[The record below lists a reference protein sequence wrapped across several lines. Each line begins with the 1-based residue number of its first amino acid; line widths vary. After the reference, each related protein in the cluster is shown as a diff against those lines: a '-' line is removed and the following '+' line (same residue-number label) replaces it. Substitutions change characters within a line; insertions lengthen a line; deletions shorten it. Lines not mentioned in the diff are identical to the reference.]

1 MTRELDFAALAAP
14 GLRELSPYVPGK
26 PMETLEREYGIS
38 DSIKLASNENPLG
51 PPAAAVEA
59 ARVSLN
65 EIELYPDGEGYRLK
79 QRLAERLGVAR
90 EQITLGNGSNE
101 LLVMLAETF
110 LEPGRE
116 AIFDQHAFVIYP
128 LATRATGA
136 TGRVAISLPADHPG
150 QPLGHDAVAFADC
163 LRPRSRL
170 MFIANPNNPTGSWM
184 KQADLRQLLE
194 QVPRDVIVVLDE
206 AYAEYVTDPDY
217 PDGLTMLAEFPNL
230 IVTRTFSKIYALA
243 GLRLGY
249 AVSHPAMAELL
260 NRIRQPFNTSSVA
273 QAAALAALADHE
285 HVRRSRELNT
295 AGMAQLAD
303 GLAAL
308 GLRPLPSQGNF
319 LLVEVGA
326 GASDCYEALL
336 RAGIIV
342 RPVANYGLPG
352 YLRMTVGLPE
362 QNRRLLD
369 ALASWRGS
377 AAAP

>member
-1 MTRELDFAALAAP
+1 MTRELDYAALAAP

-51 PPAAAVEA
+51 PPSAAVEA
-59 ARVSLN
+59 ARACLA
-65 EIELYPDGEGYRLK
+65 ELELYPDGEGYALK
-79 QRLAERLGVAR
+79 QRLAEQLGVAP

-116 AIFDQHAFVIYP
+116 AIYDQHAFVIYP

-136 TGRVAISLPADHPG
+136 TSRVAKSQPADHPR
-150 QPLGHDAVAFADC
+150 QPLGHDAASFADK
-163 LRPRSRL
+163 LGPRSRL
-170 MFIANPNNPTGSWM
+170 MFIANPNNPTGSWITLTE
-184 KQADLRQLLE
+184 LRGLLE

-206 AYAEYVTDPDY
+206 AYAEYATDPEY
-217 PDGLTMLAEFPNL
+217 PDGLTLLAEFPNL
-230 IVTRTFSKIYALA
+230 VVTRTFSKIYALA

-249 AVSHPAMAELL
+249 AVSQPAMAELL

-273 QAAALAALADHE
+273 QAAAVAALADHE
-285 HVRRSRELNT
+285 HVQRSRDLNR
-295 AGMAQLAD
+295 AGLAQLAD

-319 LLVEVGA
+319 LLVEVGS
-326 GASDCYEALL
+326 GAMDCYDALL
-336 RAGIIV
+336 RDGIIV
-342 RPVANYGLPG
+342 RPVANYGLPD

-362 QNRRLLD
+362 QNQRLLQ
-369 ALASWRGS
+369 ALGQWRES
-377 AAAP
+377 AVAQ

>member
-51 PPAAAVEA
+51 PPPAAVEA
-59 ARVSLN
+59 ARTCLG
-65 EIELYPDGEGYRLK
+65 EIELYPDGEGYALK

-110 LEPGRE
+110 LEPDRE
-116 AIFDQHAFVIYP
+116 AIYDQHAFVIYP

-136 TGRVAISLPADHPG
+136 TGRVARSLPADHPS

-170 MFIANPNNPTGSWM
+170 MFIANPNNPTGSWIT
-184 KQADLRQLLE
+184 QADLRQLLE

-217 PDGLTMLAEFPNL
+217 PDGLTLVNEFPNL
-230 IVTRTFSKIYALA
+230 VVTRTFSKIYALA

-273 QAAALAALADHE
+273 QAAALAALADHD

-295 AGMAQLAD
+295 AGLAQLAD

-362 QNRRLLD
+362 QNQRLLD
-369 ALASWRGS
+369 ALGSWREQ

>member
-26 PMETLEREYGIS
+26 PMEALEREYGIR
-38 DSIKLASNENPLG
+38 DSIKLASNENPMG

-59 ARVSLN
+59 ARACLA
-65 EIELYPDGEGYRLK
+65 EIELYPDGEGFALK
-79 QRLAERLGVAR
+79 QRLAEQLGIAP

-116 AIFDQHAFVIYP
+116 AIYDQHAFVIYP

-136 TGRVAISLPADHPG
+136 TGRVAKSLPPTHAR
-150 QPLGHDAVAFADC
+150 QPLGHDPAAFADC
-163 LRPRSRL
+163 LGPHSRL
-170 MFIANPNNPTGSWM
+170 MFIANPNNPTGSWITLT
-184 KQADLRQLLE
+184 DLRTLLE

-206 AYAEYVTDPDY
+206 AYAEYVTDPEY
-217 PDGLTMLAEFPNL
+217 PDGLLLLAEFPNL
-230 IVTRTFSKIYALA
+230 VVTRTFSKIYALA

-273 QAAALAALADHE
+273 QAAAIAALADHD
-285 HVRRSRELNT
+285 HVRRSRELNA
-295 AGMAQLAD
+295 AGLAQLTD

-319 LLVEVGA
+319 LLVEIGSEA
-326 GASDCYEALL
+326 GDCYEYLL

-362 QNRRLLD
+362 QNQRLLA
-369 ALASWRGS
+369 ALSHWRES
-377 AAAP
+377 AVAR

>member
-1 MTRELDFAALAAP
+1 MTRELDFAELAAP

-26 PMETLEREYGIS
+26 PLDALEREYGIS

-59 ARVSLN
+59 ARASLG
-65 EIELYPDGEGYRLK
+65 ELELYPDGEGYALK
-79 QRLAERLGVAR
+79 QRLAEQLGVAAG
-90 EQITLGNGSNE
+90 QITLGNGSNE

-116 AIFDQHAFVIYP
+116 AIYDEHSFVIYR

-136 TGRVAISLPADHPG
+136 TARVAKSLPADHAQ
-150 QPLGHDAVAFADC
+150 QPLGHDPVAFAES
-163 LRPRSRL
+163 LGPRSRL

-184 KQADLRQLLE
+184 SARKLRELLE

-206 AYAEYVTDPDY
+206 AYAEYVTDPAY
-217 PDGLTMLAEFPNL
+217 PDGLSLLAEFPNL
-230 IVTRTFSKIYALA
+230 VVTRTFSKIYALA

-249 AVSHPAMAELL
+249 AVSHPALAELL

-273 QAAALAALADHE
+273 QAAAIAALADHD
-285 HVRRSRELNT
+285 HLRRSRDLNA
-295 AGMAQLAD
+295 AGRVQLAD
-303 GLAAL
+303 GLRAL

-319 LLVEVGA
+319 LLVEVG
-326 GASDCYEALL
+326 SDAPACYDALL

-342 RPVANYGLPG
+342 RPVANYGLTD
-352 YLRMTVGLPE
+352 YLRITVGLPE
-362 QNRRLLD
+362 QNQRLLT
-369 ALASWRGS
+369 ALGRWHES
-377 AAAP
+377 AATA